1 MIVDDLRIL
10 KEQTKMTSQEIAD
23 KSGVPLP
30 TVKRILSGQTSDP
43 GYSTVK
49 AMLDAMGQAV
59 PDANIRI
66 DDRERL
72 LMIYE
77 RVIATKNK
85 WIQVLAL
92 VSLTLAAIFI
102 FLLVLD
108 LLNPNIGFV
117 RIS

>member
-85 WIQVLAL
+85 RIQVLAL

>member
-30 TVKRILSGQTSDP
+30 TVKRILSGNTSDP

-49 AMLDAMGQAV
+49 AMLDAMEQAV
-59 PDANIRI
+59 PGANLKI
-66 DDRERL
+66 DDKERIII
-72 LMIYE
+72 IYE
-77 RVIATKNK
+77 RMIETKNK
-85 WIQVLAL
+85 WIQILAL
-92 VSLTLAAIFI
+92 ISLSLAAIFI
-102 FLLVLD
+102 LLLIFD

-117 RIS
+117 RTR

>member
-1 MIVDDLRIL
+1 MIADDLRIL

-30 TVKRILSGQTSDP
+30 TVKRILSGQTSDS

-49 AMLDAMGQAV
+49 AMLNAMEQAV
-59 PDANIRI
+59 PATNIRI
-66 DDRERL
+66 DDRERI

-77 RVIATKNK
+77 RMIATKNK
-85 WIQVLAL
+85 WIQILAL
-92 VSLTLAAIFI
+92 VSFTLAAIFI

-108 LLNPNIGFV
+108 LINPNIGFV
-117 RIS
+117 RMS